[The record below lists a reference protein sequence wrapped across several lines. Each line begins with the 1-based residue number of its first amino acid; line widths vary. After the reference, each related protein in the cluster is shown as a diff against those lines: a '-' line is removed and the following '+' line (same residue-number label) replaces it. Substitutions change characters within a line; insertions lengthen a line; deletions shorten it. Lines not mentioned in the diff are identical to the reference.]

1 MATLTLLDYG
11 RVARDTGVD
20 EIPAVRLRS
29 ISFLDKLLD
38 KIRNNQSTSAIQ
50 MNAVCVKTPAVE
62 SGDFVGALAQHQS
75 ADSITIER
83 KKTKSCECAPL
94 RRFHN
99 LRDDRFIDGDIVGSL
114 LSGHGSDNVAE
125 LLNSPVELTLEGVR
139 GYWVF
144 SDRRQR
150 TKRNGGRGLGL
161 QAKYDCPKVFTEPLG

>member
-1 MATLTLLDYG
+1 MQVRT
-11 RVARDTGVD
+11 RV
-20 EIPAVRLRS
+20 ELRS
-29 ISFLDKLLD
+29 ALMKASSLSHHLASAARSDRGHSFILPKDDGDQGRSRAERRLL
-38 KIRNNQSTSAIQ
+38 
-50 MNAVCVKTPAVE
+50 PE
-62 SGDFVGALAQHQS
+62 VGNQHQS

-94 RRFHN
+94 RRLHN

-114 LSGHGSDNVAE
+114 LSGHASDNVAE

-139 GYWVF
+139 GYWDF